1 MRLSLPSTT
10 RRSFLVGT
18 AIGVP
23 ALLTHGRALAASDP
37 FTQGVASGDPLP
49 NGFVIWTRI
58 APDILAPDGLGG
70 APDNIPLRW
79 EVAAD
84 QAFRHVVR
92 AGDAL
97 ARHAMGAT
105 VHVEVDG
112 LQPDRP
118 YWYRFIAYGVNS
130 QVGRAWTAPAPGAPV
145 QAVRFAAA
153 TCSHWELGY
162 FSAYRHMARDED
174 SRFTLFLG
182 DYIYESA
189 GRPLS
194 REKGIVRSY
203 GDLPEADSLA
213 NYRRRYALHHS
224 DPDLRALHA
233 AAPAIAIWDDHE
245 VQDDY
250 SGIWSED
257 PALAPAAFVRRRQ
270 AAYRA
275 FVENLPVR
283 LSRVVRGQQFRI
295 NWRLQWGTLAQFDM
309 VDGRQFR
316 SPQACAAGLPSR
328 KGHIAPIDCAD
339 FEDPSRTYL
348 GFEQE
353 RWLYDGWSKSH
364 ARWNVLVQ
372 NLLVAPMT
380 FASPQGPA
388 LWTDSWN
395 GFGAARQR
403 LIDAMVSS
411 RLANPVTLAGDYH
424 SFWCNNLFRNF
435 DKPEERPVAAEFV
448 VSSITSSG
456 PPEGYYKAAMPNN
469 PQIRYFDSSHRG
481 YMSFDLTPARLDAR
495 CMAISDRADPRA
507 TLSVLHTA
515 SVAAGTPGLA

>member
-1 MRLSLPSTT
+1 
-10 RRSFLVGT
+10 
-18 AIGVP
+18 
-23 ALLTHGRALAASDP
+23 
-37 FTQGVASGDPLP
+37 
-49 NGFVIWTRI
+49 
-58 APDILAPDGLGG
+58 
-70 APDNIPLRW
+70 
-79 EVAAD
+79 
-84 QAFRHVVR
+84 
-92 AGDAL
+92 
-97 ARHAMGAT
+97 
-105 VHVEVDG
+105 
-112 LQPDRP
+112 
-118 YWYRFIAYGVNS
+118 
-130 QVGRAWTAPAPGAPV
+130 
-145 QAVRFAAA
+145 
-153 TCSHWELGY
+153 
-162 FSAYRHMARDED
+162 
-174 SRFTLFLG
+174 
-182 DYIYESA
+182 
-189 GRPLS
+189 
-194 REKGIVRSY
+194 
-203 GDLPEADSLA
+203 
-213 NYRRRYALHHS
+213 
-224 DPDLRALHA
+224 
-233 AAPAIAIWDDHE
+233 
-245 VQDDY
+245 
-250 SGIWSED
+250 
-257 PALAPAAFVRRRQ
+257 
-270 AAYRA
+270 
-275 FVENLPVR
+275 VR